1 MNGVYCRILYARD
14 QWVADA
20 RSREALFLFIEVL
33 NEFERA
39 CLEDGNQGLFRGE
52 GLVYTKVLLE

>member
-1 MNGVYCRILYARD
+1 M
-14 QWVADA
+14 ADA

-52 GLVYTKVLLE
+52 GLVYTKGLLE